1 MLAFS
6 TILSGALLLSLK
18 VPFVGAAGT
27 ITYIKADGTILPS
40 TAPISTLD
48 NVTYTL
54 SGNIG
59 SLVIERDNILF
70 DGAGYV
76 VQGSG
81 IGGSGTGIFLSAR
94 TNVTIRNV
102 KVRTFDVGIVMHSSS
117 NCFLTGNE
125 LEGNEYSIQ
134 LWYSSSNVISKNSMQ
149 FNSYGVGLWNSTS
162 NLISKNNITLNNEGF
177 WLRYSSNNRIY
188 SNNIT
193 MNLQTYDIGLLQS
206 SNNTIDHNELISKQ
220 NIYAQ
225 ASENHWDDGLEGNH
239 WNGYG
244 GVDSTQDGIGDTP
257 YTINANDTDNYPLMG
272 TFHSYDVSY
281 IKQGLVVTLI
291 SNSTISNFHAL
302 ASIEHLESRMIRF
315 NVSGETG
322 FGFIRIRIPHALMNE
337 TYNVT
342 VDGAEPYYVNYT
354 LRDNGTDRW
363 VYFSYQHST
372 HEVVIVSEFPSLLI
386 QLLFTIASL
395 LAATII
401 KKGTV
406 CCAPYNKAFYA
417 E

>member
-1 MLAFS
+1 
-6 TILSGALLLSLK
+6 
-18 VPFVGAAGT
+18 
-27 ITYIKADGTILPS
+27 
-40 TAPISTLD
+40 
-48 NVTYTL
+48 
-54 SGNIG
+54 
-59 SLVIERDNILF
+59 
-70 DGAGYV
+70 
-76 VQGSG
+76 
-81 IGGSGTGIFLSAR
+81 
-94 TNVTIRNV
+94 
-102 KVRTFDVGIVMHSSS
+102 
-117 NCFLTGNE
+117 
-125 LEGNEYSIQ
+125 
-134 LWYSSSNVISKNSMQ
+134 
-149 FNSYGVGLWNSTS
+149 
-162 NLISKNNITLNNEGF
+162 
-177 WLRYSSNNRIY
+177 
-188 SNNIT
+188 
-193 MNLQTYDIGLLQS
+193 
-206 SNNTIDHNELISKQ
+206 
-220 NIYAQ
+220 
-225 ASENHWDDGLEGNH
+225 
-239 WNGYG
+239 
-244 GVDSTQDGIGDTP
+244 
-257 YTINANDTDNYPLMG
+257 
-272 TFHSYDVSY
+272 
-281 IKQGLVVTLI
+281 VTLI